1 MAAFTLD
8 ISFDYPIQDSVSIG
22 DTAYYVYTH
31 GIGGFEI
38 NQADI
43 VEIGEIISI
52 NRQQPYSITCS
63 TDLFANQLE
72 IGCRDTKD
80 RDKESSPVSCGDP
93 FILFSKDNCQELKSV
108 LGYYSLFRFVNTSKD
123 KAELFNVTVDAYESS
138 K

>member
-22 DTAYYVYTH
+22 DTAFYVYTQ
-31 GIGGFEI
+31 GVGGFEI

-72 IGCRDTKD
+72 IGCRDA
-80 RDKESSPVSCGDP
+80 
-93 FILFSKDNCQELKSV
+93 
-108 LGYYSLFRFVNTSKD
+108 KD
-123 KAELFNVTVDAYESS
+123 KDINVKNIVTSVDTNINTINESLKVITKLGFDYYGS
-138 K
+138 EGDTLYFIKEIL

>member
-31 GIGGFEI
+31 GVGGFEI

-80 RDKESSPVSCGDP
+80 RDKESSPVSCGC
-93 FILFSKDNCQELKSV
+93 LL
-108 LGYYSLFRFVNTSKD
+108 YTSQ
-123 KAELFNVTVDAYESS
+123 SPRH
-138 K
+138 